1 MSNPLGENT
10 KGSKII
16 LCSLALMLLNLAIS
30 CSKPSTPAAGTAEK
44 RYQLKGKIVSIDK
57 PNVSM
62 VVDAE
67 AIPGFMGAMAMPY
80 KVKNAAEL
88 TPLSIGDSISADV
101 VVQGADYWLEN
112 VKVVERSQ
120 VFPSKPGS

>member
-1 MSNPLGENT
+1 
-10 KGSKII
+10 
-16 LCSLALMLLNLAIS
+16 MLLNLAIS
-30 CSKPSTPAAGTAEK
+30 CSKPSTPAGDTAEK

-57 PNVSM
+57 PNFSM